1 MAKTVF
7 DVLKDRIDGDISS
20 AQSFLNAGSPKD
32 YANYRE
38 VVGLIRGLEASKSY
52 IEDLAKNYMEDDD
65 DSSSS

>member
-7 DVLKDRIDGDISS
+7 DVLKDKINDDISS

-52 IEDLAKNYMEDDD
+52 IEDLAKNDMEDDD
-65 DSSSS
+65 D

>member
-7 DVLKDRIDGDISS
+7 DVLKDKINDDISS

-38 VVGLIRGLEASKSY
+38 IGKL
-52 IEDLAKNYMEDDD
+52 LA
-65 DSSSS
+65 

>member
-7 DVLKDRIDGDISS
+7 DVLKDKIDGDISS

-32 YANYRE
+32 YADYRE
-38 VVGLIRGLEASKSY
+38 VVGLIRGLEATKSY

-65 DSSSS
+65 D

>member
-7 DVLKDRIDGDISS
+7 DVLKDRINDDISS

-65 DSSSS
+65 D